1 MRKNKSLKLNMI
13 LNAIKG
19 LLSVLFPLITFP
31 YVSRVLGVD
40 NLGRYNFVNS
50 IISYLLLLAGLGINT
65 YAIREGA
72 RIRDDRERIELFGR
86 EMLSIN
92 ILSTVFSYL
101 LLFILLL
108 AVSRLEDDR
117 SLLLIFSLQIIF
129 KTIGVEWVYSIYED
143 YIYITLRSIV
153 FQVISLILLFLF
165 VKTKDDIDIYALITV
180 LSAVGSNLLNYI
192 HSKSYCDLRP
202 VWQIRWKA
210 HLRPILILF
219 AMSATVTIYVSSDIT
234 ILGFLCGDYTVGIY
248 SVSVKVYNIVKTIL
262 SSVLI
267 VSVPRLS
274 LLLGKNDM
282 VRFSESADDIYKTLL
297 TLVSPAIVG
306 IIVLRKEIVLLFS
319 TSDYISAI
327 TSLSLLSIALFFC
340 MGAWFWGQC
349 ILIPFKEESTVFKIT
364 IFSAVVNI
372 GLNFILVPVWRE
384 NAAAITTIVAEGLS
398 FVLCAYVGR
407 KYLQVKKLL
416 VHYIKIA
423 IGCIVIYFIG
433 SFVHSLSL
441 SSASNMMIIIPF
453 SIVFYGVIELFLKNE
468 AIYGIVK

>member
-1 MRKNKSLKLNMI
+1 MI